1 MKKKI
6 TNYFRFHYFIYLT
19 TNKIIHRNFTESQKE
34 ILEEQKDNDLLPLLP
49 NFDFEQCFN
58 SLEYFIDNN
67 AKNEQIKKAMKYVYE
82 NIYVNDNNLE
92 KIKDE
97 NHEIIENN
105 ENGVYIKIKK
115 EDIIEVRNYFK
126 SIKME
131 NEDDF
136 IDLCN
141 KKTWDQA
148 DIN

>member
-1 MKKKI
+1 
-6 TNYFRFHYFIYLT
+6 
-19 TNKIIHRNFTESQKE
+19 
-34 ILEEQKDNDLLPLLP
+34 
-49 NFDFEQCFN
+49 
-58 SLEYFIDNN
+58 
-67 AKNEQIKKAMKYVYE
+67 MKYVYE

-97 NHEIIENN
+97 NHEIIEKN

>member
-1 MKKKI
+1 
-6 TNYFRFHYFIYLT
+6 
-19 TNKIIHRNFTESQKE
+19 
-34 ILEEQKDNDLLPLLP
+34 
-49 NFDFEQCFN
+49 
-58 SLEYFIDNN
+58 
-67 AKNEQIKKAMKYVYE
+67 MKYVYE

-115 EDIIEVRNYFK
+115 GDIIEVRNYFK

-131 NEDDF
+131 KEDDF

>member
-1 MKKKI
+1 
-6 TNYFRFHYFIYLT
+6 
-19 TNKIIHRNFTESQKE
+19 
-34 ILEEQKDNDLLPLLP
+34 
-49 NFDFEQCFN
+49 
-58 SLEYFIDNN
+58 
-67 AKNEQIKKAMKYVYE
+67 MKYVYE
-82 NIYVNDNNLE
+82 NIYINDDNLE

-136 IDLCN
+136 IDLYN

>member
-1 MKKKI
+1 
-6 TNYFRFHYFIYLT
+6 
-19 TNKIIHRNFTESQKE
+19 
-34 ILEEQKDNDLLPLLP
+34 
-49 NFDFEQCFN
+49 
-58 SLEYFIDNN
+58 
-67 AKNEQIKKAMKYVYE
+67 MKYVYE

-126 SIKME
+126 GIKMK

-141 KKTWDQA
+141 KKTWDLA